1 MDAGM
6 AKRDLRIDAYIESAA
21 PFARP
26 ILKHLRAIVHGACP
40 QVAEALKWGHPH
52 FMYRGMLCGMS
63 AFKQH
68 CAFGFWKG
76 TLLLAGQPLNK
87 DAMGQFGRLSSIAD
101 LPARATIRSLIK
113 AAMALNDAGVKSP
126 TRGRRKPRPPA
137 RTPADLRRVLAKNA
151 AARATYAGLSLSG
164 RREYVEWL
172 EEAKRP
178 ETRARRLAMTLEW
191 LAAGKGRNWKY
202 ERPAPR

>member
-1 MDAGM
+1 M
-6 AKRDLRIDAYIESAA
+6 AKRDARVDAYIESAA

-26 ILKHLRAIVHGACP
+26 ILKHLRSLVHGACP
-40 QVAEALKWGHPH
+40 PVEEALKWGHPH

-76 TLLLAGQPLNK
+76 ALVLAGQPLNK
-87 DAMGQFGRLSSIAD
+87 DAMGQFGRLTRLAD

-113 AAMALNDAGVKSP
+113 AAMALNEAGVKSP
-126 TRGRRKPRPPA
+126 GRAKRKPRPAPRA
-137 RTPADLRRVLAKNA
+137 PSDLSRALAKNA
-151 AARATYAGLSLSG
+151 AARATYAGLSPSG
-164 RREYVEWL
+164 QREYVEWL
-172 EEAKRP
+172 AEAKQP
-178 ETRARRLAMTLEW
+178 ATRARRLATTLEW